1 MTKLFPVFA
10 FVVVTAALAWIFW
23 PPSDPP
29 PSAPSLPAPQIEPS
43 TLAPETSLRPKARAC
58 AGTVTNN
65 PAILEWRHSQG
76 CPD

>member
-1 MTKLFPVFA
+1 MTKLFQIS
-10 FVVVTAALAWIFW
+10 ALALIAGLLVWIFW

-29 PSAPSLPAPQIEPS
+29 PSLPSPPS
-43 TLAPETSLRPKARAC
+43 QLAPETSLRPKARAC

-65 PAILEWRHSQG
+65 PAILEWRNSQG